1 MLLEASFMM
10 FMAQASLTIAIYD
23 RNMFYGTGPRAA
35 SHFGSYNLICFIE
48 QALESRLILA
58 ATI

>member
-1 MLLEASFMM
+1 MM
-10 FMAQASLTIAIYD
+10 FMAQASFTIAIYD
-23 RNMFYGTGPRAA
+23 RNMFYRTGPRAA

-48 QALESRLILA
+48 QALEPRLILA